1 MLLLQVSKA
10 RKTALKAMK
19 YDLKLIFKNT
29 IGTYQIDKNKPHI
42 GRVFKKPVYCWGT
55 VKQIKVSK
63 EYTGNV

>member
-1 MLLLQVSKA
+1 
-10 RKTALKAMK
+10 MK

-42 GRVFKKPVYCWGT
+42 GRVFKKPVHCWGT